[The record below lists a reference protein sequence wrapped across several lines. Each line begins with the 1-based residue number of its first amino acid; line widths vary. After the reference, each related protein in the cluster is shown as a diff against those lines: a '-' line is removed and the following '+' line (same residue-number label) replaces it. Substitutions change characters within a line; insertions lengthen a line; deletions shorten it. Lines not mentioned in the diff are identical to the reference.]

1 MRKWIY
7 LCSAIAAVVV
17 GVAVG
22 VMEASSQPAVRRTS
36 QLEASAPAISKATSV
51 SAREVSGRCEPNA
64 PWCPARLPRARTT
77 VVIAIDPSPP
87 YFSRRCC
94 YVLAG
99 RHLII
104 KIHDPG
110 FKLHGLVIS
119 PWSRPAFFL
128 YNGEAVVRIGATTI
142 GPPRNLDYQ
151 EQLTRMLLG
160 ARPVYEQPGRDWA
173 EILELETRAP
183 VVLSYGPTAADK
195 TGPGPADICDLAA

>member
-22 VMEASSQPAVRRTS
+22 VMEVSPQPAVRRTS
-36 QLEASAPAISKATSV
+36 QLKANAPTVSKATAV
-51 SAREVSGRCEPNA
+51 SAWELRGRYEPHA
-64 PWCPARLPRARTT
+64 PWCPARSPRARTT

-87 YFSRRCC
+87 YFSRRCY
-94 YVLAG
+94 YVVAG

-119 PWSRPAFFL
+119 PWRRPAFFL
-128 YNGEAVVRIGATTI
+128 YDGVPVMRIGATTI
-142 GPPRNLDYQ
+142 ESGVNVTGGSGD
-151 EQLTRMLLG
+151 EQFQPHQICSRRIIKPGIYAVQGTATPLTAIATL
-160 ARPVYEQPGRDWA
+160 
-173 EILELETRAP
+173 
-183 VVLSYGPTAADK
+183 VVQRRKA
-195 TGPGPADICDLAA
+195 

>member
-51 SAREVSGRCEPNA
+51 SAREVSGRYEPNA
-64 PWCPARLPRARTT
+64 PWCPARSPRARTT

-87 YFSRRCC
+87 YFSRRCY

-119 PWSRPAFFL
+119 PWSRRAFFL

-142 GPPRNLDYQ
+142 ESGVNVTGGSGD
-151 EQLTRMLLG
+151 EQFRPHQVCSRRIIKPGIYAVQDTATPLTAIATL
-160 ARPVYEQPGRDWA
+160 
-173 EILELETRAP
+173 
-183 VVLSYGPTAADK
+183 VVQRRKA
-195 TGPGPADICDLAA
+195 

>member
-7 LCSAIAAVVV
+7 LCLAITAVVV

-22 VMEASSQPAVRRTS
+22 VVEVLFQPAVRRTS
-36 QLEASAPAISKATSV
+36 QLEASAPAVSKATAASV
-51 SAREVSGRCEPNA
+51 QGVSGRYEPHA
-64 PWCPARLPRARTT
+64 PWCPARSSRARTT

-87 YFSRRCC
+87 YFNRRCY

-99 RHLII
+99 RHVII

-128 YNGEAVVRIGATTI
+128 YDGQPVVRIGTTTI
-142 GPPRNLDYQ
+142 ESGVDVTSGAGN
-151 EQLTRMLLG
+151 EQFRPHQICSRRIIKPGIYAVQDTATPLTAIATL
-160 ARPVYEQPGRDWA
+160 
-173 EILELETRAP
+173 
-183 VVLSYGPTAADK
+183 VVQRRKA
-195 TGPGPADICDLAA
+195 